1 LPEDLISVCAGYG
14 MPAMALL
21 DRDGLYGSPRF
32 YLAAQKAKLKAHI
45 GAEVSCEALS
55 LQRNSSPQRHRGTE
69 TTGQKV
75 KSQLLGETPHSLK
88 TCHSEHSEESAFSP
102 QTAKFA
108 SNLQSEIKNLKSSGD
123 YRLSLL
129 VSSRTGY
136 QNLCQLITRMKLR
149 APRKEEGAVLE
160 HELEQHAKGII
171 CLTGGDEGPL
181 AAALKKGGP
190 AEARRVVDRLTG
202 IFGRDNVYVELQRHL
217 HREEEARNRVAIEI
231 ARDLHLPLLAT
242 NGVCYATPHDRALC
256 DVFTAIRHHRTL
268 MTAGRLLARNSER
281 HLKTPEEMSQL
292 FADLPEAITNTVE
305 LSARLEFKLSD
316 LGYEFPRYPVPEGET
331 MMSFLRQRT
340 DEGARWRYGISLSG
354 DRVPQNGFHNRDL
367 QQRARRQIERELH
380 LIEKLD
386 LAGYFLI
393 VWDIVRFCREQ
404 NILAQ
409 GRGSAAN
416 SAVCYSLGI
425 TAVDPVGMELLFER
439 FLSEERGE
447 WPDIDID
454 LPSGDQR
461 ERVIQHIYQLYGQRG
476 AAMTANVIT
485 YRNRMATREM
495 GKAMGFDPDTLNKIS
510 AAVATWEY
518 KDANDALDR
527 RFHDAGLDLNHPR
540 LRKYFELCTAVQ
552 DLPRHL
558 GQHSGGMVI
567 CQGQLDSVVPLEP
580 ASMPGRVVVQWDKE
594 DCADMGIIKV
604 DLLGLGMMAVLEDSI
619 KIIHD
624 DYHEKVD
631 LAHLPPDDPEVYS
644 TLQKADTV
652 GMFQIESRAQM
663 SCLPRLRPQKF
674 YDIVVQVAII
684 RPGPIVGQMVNPFL
698 QRRQGREA
706 VTYPHPSLEPVLAR
720 TLGVPLFQEQLLR
733 IAMISANFTGGEAE
747 ELRRAM
753 GFKRSQARM
762 KEIEARL
769 RAGMTRN
776 GIAQEAQEQIILS
789 ITSFALYGFPESH
802 AASFALI
809 AYASAWLKCHYLG
822 AFTAALLNNQPMG
835 FYHPATIV
843 KDAQLHGLKILPID
857 VTKSDWL
864 CTMETAVGRRSLVV
878 GEKPA
883 VSCQLTAISETAAS
897 EIVADSVAQISWEEI
912 GSCARPNRAKRQ
924 ENEAHKLPLQTHP
937 PAEIRS
943 SSNDSSVPL
952 CLCGEKELAL
962 RLGLKYVRGLR
973 EAAAQALVRER
984 SLAPFQSIHDMTRR
998 VPELRKDELTTLAEI
1013 GALNSIGNSPQRH
1026 PSTPLR
1032 AGSDTETSKQ
1042 ELQKQIP
1049 GYARNDKVWNASSQ
1063 NQELIPSLNQQSEI
1077 TNRKSLS
1084 SSVPEPAL
1092 SVVNGRLCDEKS
1104 VNSHFGAPDSKPET
1118 RNSKLARNPGLAT
1131 RDSQFHRRDAL
1142 WQVEKAVRRSG
1153 PLLEEFP
1160 EPDAPSPLNRMTN
1173 EERLVADFHGTG
1185 MTVGPH
1191 PMAYRRAEM
1200 QALGVHPASSL
1211 KSIPSGRRLR
1221 IGGCVIARQRPGTA
1235 KGFVFLSLEDETGI
1249 ANAIVNPDLIQENR
1263 ILLISSRFLMVEGIL
1278 QNQDNVISVK
1288 AERVLPLDVTHA
1300 ETSSHDFH

>member
-1 LPEDLISVCAGYG
+1 MYIEFHARSAFSFLEGASLPEDLVATCDRLK

-21 DRDGLYGSPRF
+21 DRDGVYGSPRF
-32 YLAAQKAKLKAHI
+32 YLAAQRAKLKAHI
-45 GAEVSCEALS
+45 GAEVSCESFSWQRHDNFSPPRRRITGETGEPEKSKGSIAGAPAHLKVCHS
-55 LQRNSSPQRHRGTE
+55 QRN
-69 TTGQKV
+69 
-75 KSQLLGETPHSLK
+75 
-88 TCHSEHSEESAFSP
+88 EESAFAQLDPAPGSG
-102 QTAKFA
+102 
-108 SNLQSEIKNLKSSGD
+108 NLPPEIPSLKSQSLNGAF
-123 YRLSLL
+123 RLPLL
-129 VSSRTGY
+129 VAAQAGY
-136 QNLCQLITRMKLR
+136 RNLCQLITRMKLR
-149 APRKEEGAVLE
+149 AQRKEEGAILE
-160 HELEQHAKGII
+160 HELERHAAGLV

-181 AAALKKGGP
+181 AAALARGGP
-190 AEARRVVDRLTG
+190 AEARRVVDRLAG
-202 IFGRDNVYVELQRHL
+202 IFGSNKVYVELQRHL
-217 HREEEARNRVAIEI
+217 HREEEARNRVALEI
-231 ARDLHLPLLAT
+231 ARDLQLPLLAT
-242 NGVCYATPHDRALC
+242 NGVCYALPQERELC
-256 DVFTAIRHHRTL
+256 DVLTAIRHHHTL
-268 MTAGRLLARNSER
+268 MTAGRLLARNFER
-281 HLKTPEEMSQL
+281 HLKSSAAMSQL

-305 LSARLEFKLSD
+305 LSSRLEFKLSD
-316 LGYEFPRYPVPEGET
+316 LGYEFPKYPVPEGET
-331 MMSFLRQRT
+331 MNSFLRQRT

-354 DRVPQNGFHNRDL
+354 ATVRFGGFHNKDL
-367 QQRARRQIERELH
+367 QQRARRQLERELQ

-461 ERVIQHIYQLYGQRG
+461 ERVIQHIYQRYGQRG

-485 YRNRMATREM
+485 YRNRMAAREM
-495 GKAMGFDPDTLNKIS
+495 GKAMGFDPETLNKIS

-518 KDANDALDR
+518 RDANDALDC

-619 KIIHD
+619 RLIRD
-624 DYHEKVD
+624 DYHEEVD
-631 LAHLPPDDPEVYS
+631 LAHLPPDDPGVYS

-663 SCLPRLRPQKF
+663 SCLPRLRPQQF
-674 YDIVVQVAII
+674 YDLVVQVAII
-684 RPGPIVGQMVNPFL
+684 RPGPIVGQMVNPYL

-706 VTYPHPSLEPVLAR
+706 VTYPDPSLEPVLKR

-769 RAGMTRN
+769 RAGMTVN
-776 GIAQEAQEQIILS
+776 GLTQEAQEQIILS
-789 ITSFALYGFPESH
+789 ISSFALYGFPESH

-809 AYASAWLKCHYLG
+809 AYASAWLKSHYLG

-843 KDAQLHGLKILPID
+843 KDAQRHGLKILPID

-864 CTMETAVGRRSLVV
+864 CTLEPVASHQSTVSRENLAVSYQPSAMRENQVGGRRSLVV
-878 GEKPA
+878 GEIAHEAEMPCSTPA
-883 VSCQLTAISETAAS
+883 SDKIAAVL
-897 EIVADSVAQISWEEI
+897 EIPWNEI
-912 GSCARPNRAKRQ
+912 GSYTRSNIDPATKRQ
-924 ENEAHKLPLQTHP
+924 KNEAHDLSRGLAAPNMAP
-937 PAEIRS
+937 PEERTKIATGKS
-943 SSNDSSVPL
+943 P
-952 CLCGEKELAL
+952 ELAL
-962 RLGLKYVRGLR
+962 RLGLNYVRGLR
-973 EAAAQALVRER
+973 EAAAQALIRER
-984 SLAPFQSIHDMTRR
+984 SLAPFQSIHDLTRR
-998 VPELRKDELTTLAEI
+998 VAELRKDELTTLAEI
-1013 GALNSIGNSPQRH
+1013 GALNSVSSFEVRVSGVPCTTPVHAGTKPAFRH
-1026 PSTPLR
+1026 
-1032 AGSDTETSKQ
+1032 
-1042 ELQKQIP
+1042 
-1049 GYARNDKVWNASSQ
+1049 
-1063 NQELIPSLNQQSEI
+1063 
-1077 TNRKSLS
+1077 
-1084 SSVPEPAL
+1084 SVLE
-1092 SVVNGRLCDEKS
+1092 
-1104 VNSHFGAPDSKPET
+1104 
-1118 RNSKLARNPGLAT
+1118 T
-1131 RDSQFHRRDAL
+1131 RDSQLEFRDSRVGTHNWKPEARNPKLRLHRRDAL

-1153 PLLEEFP
+1153 PLLEAFP
-1160 EPDAPSPLNRMTN
+1160 EPDFPSPLAPMTN

-1185 MTVGPH
+1185 LTVGPH

-1200 QALGVHPASSL
+1200 TALGIRPASAL
-1211 KSIPSGRRLR
+1211 KSIPNGQRLR

-1249 ANAIVNPDLIQENR
+1249 ANAIVTPDLLQKNR
-1263 ILLISSRFLMVEGIL
+1263 ILLISEPFLMIEGIL
-1278 QNQDNVISVK
+1278 QNLDHVISVK
-1288 AERVLPLDVTHA
+1288 AERVLPLFVTRA